1 MIGKVLQDDELVPDR
16 LGRLYYQTAAFTRL
30 SDAIRQTYRSILER
44 FREEYRER
52 PVARIEE
59 QHIAAILDKKA
70 DTPAAANH
78 LRLLLRA
85 LMKLARKRK
94 LITVNPMIE
103 IEPIRYKVKGF
114 KAWSDGEIKL
124 FADRYPIGTRERL
137 ALEPLLCAAPRRSD
151 VVRLGPQ
158 DLSGG
163 RLRFALRS
171 RRWNAIPRQR
181 TGRGS
186 RTVPRQPSRRRRS
199 GLLRTENLGPYWLTL
214 SMVLWTTTPW
224 S

>member
-30 SDAIRQTYRSILER
+30 SDAIRQTYRSILEC
-44 FREEYRER
+44 FREEYGER
-52 PVARIEE
+52 PVARLEE

-70 DTPAAANH
+70 DPPAAANH

-124 FADRYPIGTRERL
+124 FTDRYRSARTSAWRWSSCSAPPRAAAMWCGSGHRTYPADGCASRYAQGSGTLYQGSEPGAAREQ
-137 ALEPLLCAAPRRSD
+137 CH
-151 VVRLGPQ
+151 
-158 DLSGG
+158 
-163 RLRFALRS
+163 
-171 RRWNAIPRQR
+171 
-181 TGRGS
+181 GS
-186 RTVPRQPSRRRRS
+186 STD
-199 GLLRTENLGPYWLTL
+199 GAEAGC
-214 SMVLWTTTPW
+214 
-224 S
+224 